1 MATLDR
7 QSLAIGLVTGSLL
20 TVIATFYLHREKET
34 RPRNVVDGVDG
45 LIGNTPLMRIRSLS
59 EATGC
64 TILVWPIMYHVGCYN
79 LC

>member
-20 TVIATFYLHREKET
+20 TVIATFYLYKKKET
-34 RPRNVVDGVDG
+34 NSTSIVDGVDG

-64 TILVWPIMYHVGCYN
+64 TILV
-79 LC
+79 